1 LLTASGTTATT
12 PTIATRTIA
21 TLAIATLAIAIL
33 ARTALPGTGALRT
46 LATATAPRHRTPLR
60 ATLATLLEPLTH
72 LVDAFLDAL
81 MHLGAA
87 VAAFAARH
95 HTLSAL
101 FVSFGTPA
109 TATALRRQGDREQ

>member
-1 LLTASGTTATT
+1 
-12 PTIATRTIA
+12 
-21 TLAIATLAIAIL
+21 
-33 ARTALPGTGALRT
+33 
-46 LATATAPRHRTPLR
+46 
-60 ATLATLLEPLTH
+60 LLEPLTH

-101 FVSFGTPA
+101 FVSFVSFGTPA